1 MQPIHPLD
9 NRPTE
14 AREYDY
20 APDYESGPGWIAVL
34 SVVIVVAL
42 IVGAVIWIGGGGV
55 TEENPAQTVPNDA
68 PVNPG
73 S

>member
-1 MQPIHPLD
+1 
-9 NRPTE
+9 
-14 AREYDY
+14 
-20 APDYESGPGWIAVL
+20 VL

-42 IVGAVIWIGGGGV
+42 IVGAVIWIGGGSV
-55 TEENPAQTVPNDA
+55 EREAPAQQVPNEA

>member
-14 AREYDY
+14 TPPYDY
-20 APDYESGPGWIAVL
+20 IQDYESGPGWFAVL
-34 SVVIVVAL
+34 SVIIVVAL
-42 IVGAVIWIGGGGV
+42 IVGAVIWIGGGA
-55 TEENPAQTVPNDA
+55 TEGAPTQTAPNEA